1 MIIYQIA
8 NQFSFLVLPIML
20 LAGVA
25 ALLAWRRARWPFWLG
40 WAGLAALFAVFLLT
54 SGQRSSARY
63 DTPEQIRQTLAT
75 AGQPTLVEFF
85 SNY

>member
-1 MIIYQIA
+1 MSVFQIA
-8 NQFSFLVLPIML
+8 NQFSFLFPALIL
-20 LAGVA
+20 LAGAA
-25 ALLAWRRARWPFWLG
+25 ALLAWRRARWPFWLA
-40 WAGLAALFAVFLLT
+40 WAGLAAIFVVFLLT
-54 SGQRSSARY
+54 SGQRSTARY

>member
-25 ALLAWRRARWPFWLG
+25 ALLAWRRARWPFWLA